1 MTRKADFSEIFS
13 LLKKKL
19 QPIRIENNNFYRK
32 TSMISTNRND
42 FFKVFEQ
49 ESRQVKV
56 HRYVNFE
63 MFSIKKYVNF
73 TFKENYNA
81 N

>member
-1 MTRKADFSEIFS
+1 MIEIVTRKADFSEIFS

-42 FFKVFEQ
+42 FF
-49 ESRQVKV
+49 
-56 HRYVNFE
+56 RYLNKRVD
-63 MFSIKKYVNF
+63 K
-73 TFKENYNA
+73 
-81 N
+81 

>member
-1 MTRKADFSEIFS
+1 MKRNYTFQSMIEIVTRKADFSEIFS

-42 FFKVFEQ
+42 FFKYLNKRVD
-49 ESRQVKV
+49 K
-56 HRYVNFE
+56 
-63 MFSIKKYVNF
+63 
-73 TFKENYNA
+73 
-81 N
+81 